1 MEGWDGIGEMNIE
14 ELKRKITIIL
24 DQFLHEEMGNRLSQF
39 AILALKSMILDEV
52 NRFGK
57 EKEDVRSEDHSTN

>member
-39 AILALKSMILDEV
+39 SILALKSVILDEV